1 MSRSVSTS
9 RAGNEMVA
17 YSFQAQ
23 FLPPIAE
30 RTKQSTL
37 RAPSNKRLPRVGGSA
52 QLYYG
57 MRTKF
62 CRLVGTA
69 TVLKVET
76 VRIDFY
82 TDSIFYPS
90 RVENELDHEAFAV
103 TDGFANWDDLS
114 NWFRDRMPGIAAW
127 RGNRIFWG
135 DTFVPATAKVG

>member
-1 MSRSVSTS
+1 
-9 RAGNEMVA
+9 MVA

-37 RAPSNKRLPRVGGSA
+37 RAPSNKRLPRVGEPI

-69 TVLKVET
+69 TALKVER
-76 VRIDFY
+76 VWLDFQDGTAY
-82 TDSIFYPS
+82 YPS
-90 RVENELDHEAFAV
+90 RLETELDIEAFAV
-103 TDGFANWDDLS
+103 TDGFANWDDLK
-114 NWFRDRMPGIAAW
+114 NWFQDSMPGILRW
-127 RGNRIFWG
+127 GGNRIFWG
-135 DTFVPATAKVG
+135 DTFVPAPPAA